1 MRELIRTFNMDSI
14 GTAQCA
20 ELFRST
26 GVQNSALESPMFGH
40 FVDTDGVPAA
50 KVDSL
55 IAFHTI
61 HEWC

>member
-1 MRELIRTFNMDSI
+1 
-14 GTAQCA
+14 
-20 ELFRST
+20 
-26 GVQNSALESPMFGH
+26 MFGH